1 MSFEEPT
8 KSDLMTGKTCLV
20 TGATAGIGRRI
31 ALELAHMGA
40 DLVLAGRNQAKCAAT
55 ANEIREES
63 GNPAVEYLVAD
74 LSSQQQVRQLAEE
87 FKKRRNLLDVL
98 VNNAGAIYMSRQKS
112 ADGIEMTFA
121 LNHLSYFLLTNL
133 LLDVL
138 TASVPARV
146 VNVASGAH
154 KGAWLNLKDVHG
166 PRRYLGFRVYSRS
179 KLCNLLFTYELARR
193 LEGTGVT
200 VNALHPG
207 LVATNFLTNNGP
219 FGRFLNFFLRLRGI
233 SVAAGAA
240 TPVYA
245 ASSPEMAGVSG
256 KYLVKKQPVRSS
268 KRSYDEPLAAG
279 LWELSA
285 NLTGIPSAAPI
296 RSPSSS

>member
-1 MSFEEPT
+1 MAFEDST
-8 KSDLMTGKTCLV
+8 RSDLMAGKTCLV
-20 TGATAGIGRRI
+20 TGATAGIGRKI

-40 DLVLAGRNQAKCAAT
+40 NVVLAGRNQAKCAAT

-63 GNPAVEYLVAD
+63 RNAAVEYLVAD
-74 LSSQQQVRQLAEE
+74 LSSQEQVRRLAEE
-87 FKKRRNLLDVL
+87 FKKRRQRLDVL
-98 VNNAGAIYMSRQKS
+98 VNNAGALYMSRQTS

-138 TASVPARV
+138 AASAPARV
-146 VNVASGAH
+146 VNVASSSHQEARLRLG
-154 KGAWLNLKDVHG
+154 DVHD
-166 PRRYLGFRVYSRS
+166 PRRYFGFQAYSRS
-179 KLCNLLFTYELARR
+179 KLCNVLFTYELDRR

-200 VNALHPG
+200 ANALHPG
-207 LVATNFLTNNGP
+207 LVATNFLSNNGP
-219 FGRFLNFFLRLRGI
+219 VGRFLNFLLRIRGI
-233 SVAAGAA
+233 SIDAGAM

-245 ASSPEMAGVSG
+245 ASSSEMEGISG

-268 KRSYDEPLAAG
+268 RRSYDESLAAA

-285 NLTGIPSAAPI
+285 SLTGIPSPAPI
-296 RSPSSS
+296 PSPSSS